1 MKNRLNTSLLSR
13 LAAFTLAEGATHVA
27 HWNNSRKI
35 AFTLAEVL
43 ITLGIIGVV
52 AAMTMPSLI
61 QNTKEKEVISKL
73 KKFQSLMS
81 QAFLMSVNEN
91 GTPDNWGL
99 DANFNIQT
107 PVLSDKFIPYLKV
120 TKDCGLI
127 GKCFYNKD
135 IYFLNNLKWTNLYNP
150 TGWGQ
155 MTLELAD
162 GSLVAMNVISSD
174 CSSVRGTSKNLQNV
188 CAFLYIDVNGGVNP
202 NIFGKDFFSFYVTK
216 YGVIPTG
223 LPEEFDTNHSFAKN
237 CIGENA
243 NGMGCTAWVIYNENM
258 DYLHCKDLSW
268 DGKHSCKEKSSK

>member
-13 LAAFTLAEGATHVA
+13 LA
-27 HWNNSRKI
+27 

-107 PVLSDKFIPYLKV
+107 PVLSDKFIPYLKI

-188 CAFLYIDVNGGVNP
+188 CAFLYIDVNGGVKP
-202 NIFGKDFFSFYVTK
+202 NIFGKDFLVFMLQSMELFQPVYLRNLIQIILSLKIVLEK
-216 YGVIPTG
+216 MQMEWGV
-223 LPEEFDTNHSFAKN
+223 
-237 CIGENA
+237 
-243 NGMGCTAWVIYNENM
+243 
-258 DYLHCKDLSW
+258 LH
-268 DGKHSCKEKSSK
+268 G

>member
-1 MKNRLNTSLLSR
+1 MKNKTSENFSKSIDIYKRLHNKYAIVCNLFPRPFGERVRERGYLAASLLSR
-13 LAAFTLAEGATHVA
+13 LA
-27 HWNNSRKI
+27 

-135 IYFLNNLKWTNLYNP
+135 IYFLNNLKWTNL
-150 TGWGQ
+150 
-155 MTLELAD
+155 L
-162 GSLVAMNVISSD
+162 
-174 CSSVRGTSKNLQNV
+174 
-188 CAFLYIDVNGGVNP
+188 
-202 NIFGKDFFSFYVTK
+202 
-216 YGVIPTG
+216 
-223 LPEEFDTNHSFAKN
+223 
-237 CIGENA
+237 
-243 NGMGCTAWVIYNENM
+243 
-258 DYLHCKDLSW
+258 
-268 DGKHSCKEKSSK
+268 